1 VDCAS
6 SGAEALDLSAVKDYD
21 MVLSDLDMPGMSG
34 LDLFR
39 ALRAKAGKARLVMMS
54 GSRDD
59 LANLGLGVADL
70 VLRKPFQVAELR
82 KILA

>member
-1 VDCAS
+1 MDCAA
-6 SGAEALDLSAVKDYD
+6 SGAEALDLSALKDYD

-39 ALRAKAGKARLVMMS
+39 ALRAKESKSRLVMMS

-59 LANLGLGVADL
+59 LAGLGLGIADL
-70 VLRKPFQVAELR
+70 VLRKPFLMGEL
-82 KILA
+82 KGILA